1 MPKFI
6 SIGMCILFL
15 CFTGGALM
23 GFEIPEPIQK
33 MINEGEYAKA
43 KGALKS
49 LAEKQGITEKEREE
63 ILFEAERLRR
73 VPRDFRLSEEDVLK
87 SLKEDIPDAS
97 MDDVTSWT
105 KSGALE
111 SRIID
116 GKRLY
121 FNRAVRNLFIL
132 NKDAARRRVK
142 TAEKETSTTAAG
154 EIKDMRI
161 HAQRAI
167 EARQKSKSPLVTPK
181 RFRIEYTLSVHPGAV
196 PEGEIIRC
204 WLPYPKG
211 VPTQSNIALLDSFPG
226 EPVIAPNKMPQRT
239 IYMERPAQKD
249 KPTTFSVTY
258 QYTAWAF
265 VQPVDPRKVEPYNK
279 KEDVYTSYTAERPPH
294 ITFTPEIRKLAKEI
308 CGKEKNPYLRAK
320 KIFAWVYENITWSGA
335 IEYSIVPNLSMRALE
350 RRTGDCGMQGLL
362 FITLCRASGIPARW
376 QSGWSLA
383 PGVENMHDWT
393 QVYFE
398 PYGWLYA
405 DPSRGLMDSKNPD
418 VKWFNF
424 GNFDCYRLIVNTD
437 YGCELYPKKNHFRS
451 EPEDF
456 QRGEVEWKGGNLYFD
471 QWDYIFKVVPMSK

>member
-1 MPKFI
+1 MQRFL
-6 SIGMCILFL
+6 SIGICAIFL

-43 KGALKS
+43 KAALKS
-49 LAEKQGITEKEREE
+49 LAEKQGISEKERNE
-63 ILFEAERLRR
+63 IFIETERLRR
-73 VPRDFRLSEEDVLK
+73 VPYDFRFSEEDVLK
-87 SLKEDIPDAS
+87 QLMEDITDAS

-142 TAEKETSTTAAG
+142 TAERVTSTTAAG

-161 HAQRAI
+161 HAKNAI
-167 EARQKSKSPLVTPK
+167 EARKKSKSSLVTPE

-204 WLPYPKG
+204 WLPYPNE
-211 VPTQSNIALLDSFPG
+211 VPTQSNIALIESFPG

-249 KPTTFSVTY
+249 KPTTFSVTF

-265 VQPVDPRKVEPYNK
+265 VQPVDPSKIEPYIK
-279 KEDVYTSYTAERPPH
+279 KGDVYTSYTAERPPH
-294 ITFTPEIRKLAKEI
+294 IVFTPEIRKLAKEI
-308 CGKEKNPYLRAK
+308 CGKEKNPYLKAK
-320 KIFAWVYENITWSGA
+320 KIFYWVYENITWSGA

-376 QSGWSLA
+376 QSGWSLQ
-383 PGVENMHDWT
+383 PGAENMHDWS

-405 DPSRGLMDSKNPD
+405 DASRGLMNSKDPD

-424 GNFDCYRLIVNTD
+424 GNFDRYRLIVNTE

-451 EPEDF
+451 EPVDF

-471 QWDYIFKVVPMSK
+471 QWDYRFKVSPMSK